1 MNKVGIYTIFLIF
14 ITACG
19 EEEIVEKKDVN
30 WTRDH
35 STHIN
40 KQFTKEEEFDIKL
53 FLKRRPEWDMNE
65 TGSGLRYWIYDDQLG
80 ENAKEDD
87 YVDVLF
93 EVKMLNDSLIYKTE
107 DNEVSSF
114 KVDKSNIETGVQ
126 EGIKY
131 MSVGDKAKFIIP
143 SHLGHGLL
151 GDFRKIPPLQ
161 VLVVDIE
168 LIKIH
173 Q

>member
-1 MNKVGIYTIFLIF
+1 MKKVSLCILITALF
-14 ITACG
+14 TACG
-19 EEEIVEKKDVN
+19 EDPVKEKKEIN
-30 WTRDH
+30 WSQEQ

-40 KQFTKEEEFDIKL
+40 EQFTKEEELAIKL
-53 FLKRRPEWDMNE
+53 FLKRRPDWNMRE
-65 TGSGLRYWIYDDQLG
+65 TGSGLRYWVYEDQPG
-80 ENAKEDD
+80 ERAKEDD

-93 EVKMLNDSLIYKTE
+93 EVKMLNDSLLYQTD

-114 KVDKSNIETGVQ
+114 KVDKSNVETGVQ

-161 VLVVDIE
+161 VLVIDIE
-168 LIKIH
+168 LVKIY